1 MKQTGLA
8 VIGAICI
15 SAFGCGGGG
24 DHQSGSNPSSASA
37 SSGVSTS
44 PGLSDTS
51 YQNGHPISLST
62 SDSHTLHEE
71 SEVVRIVNEYRVSI
85 GLNALVSTAALSDV
99 ARAHS
104 LHMIIHDFFAH
115 QNPEGDSP
123 GQRILKGGILW
134 SMAGENLAAGYTS
147 PETAFDAWM
156 NSPGHKEN
164 IERAEWVFTGVGV
177 WVDPSSTYGTYYTQN
192 FSRP

>member
-24 DHQSGSNPSSASA
+24 DHQGGSDSSSSEASTF
-37 SSGVSTS
+37 S
-44 PGLSDTS
+44 GLSDTS
-51 YQNGHPISLST
+51 YENGHPISLST
-62 SDSHTLHEE
+62 DDSHTLNKEN
-71 SEVVRIVNEYRVSI
+71 EVVWIVNDYRVSI
-85 GLNALVSTAALSDV
+85 GLNALVSTTALSDV

-104 LHMIIHDFFAH
+104 LHMVIHDFFAH

-134 SMAGENLAAGYTS
+134 SMAGENLAAGYSS

-164 IERAEWVFTGVGV
+164 IERVEWVFTGVGV
-177 WVDPSSTYGTYYTQN
+177 WVDPSSAYGTYYTQN

>member
-24 DHQSGSNPSSASA
+24 DHQSGSNSS
-37 SSGVSTS
+37 SSGASTFS
-44 PGLSDTS
+44 GPPDTS
-51 YQNGHPISLST
+51 YENGHPISLST
-62 SDSHTLHEE
+62 DDSHTLNQEN
-71 SEVVRIVNEYRVSI
+71 EVVWIVNDYRVSI
-85 GLNALVSTAALSDV
+85 GLNALVSTTALSDV

-104 LHMIIHDFFAH
+104 LHMVIHDFFAH

-134 SMAGENLAAGYTS
+134 SMAGENLAAGYSS

-164 IERAEWVFTGVGV
+164 IERVEWVFTGVGV
-177 WVDPSSTYGTYYTQN
+177 WVDPSSAYGTYFTQN

>member
-24 DHQSGSNPSSASA
+24 DHQGGSSSSGSIST
-37 SSGVSTS
+37 SSGVTE
-44 PGLSDTS
+44 TS
-51 YQNGHPISLST
+51 YQNGHPITLST
-62 SDSHTLHEE
+62 TDSHALHEE
-71 SEVVRIVNEYRVSI
+71 AEVVRIVNEYRVSI
-85 GLNALVSTAALSDV
+85 GLNALISTTSLSDV

-104 LHMIIHDFFAH
+104 MHMTIHNFFSH
-115 QNPEGDSP
+115 ENPEGDSP
-123 GQRILKGGILW
+123 GQRILKGGVLW
-134 SMAGENLAAGYTS
+134 SMAGENLAAGYN
-147 PETAFDAWM
+147 TAESAFEAWM

-164 IERAEWVFTGVGV
+164 IERNEWVFTGVGV
-177 WVDPSSTYGTYYTQN
+177 WSDSASSYGTYYTQN

>member
-1 MKQTGLA
+1 MKQMGLA
-8 VIGAICI
+8 VFGAICL

-24 DHQSGSNPSSASA
+24 DHQSGSHSSPSA
-37 SSGVSTS
+37 SSSGIPSS
-44 PGLSDTS
+44 SGLANNS
-51 YQNGHPISLST
+51 YENGHPITLST
-62 SDSHTLHEE
+62 EDSHTLHKE

-85 GLNALVSTAALSDV
+85 GLNALVSTTPLSDV

-104 LHMIIHDFFAH
+104 LHMVIHEFFAH
-115 QNPEGDSP
+115 ENPEGDSP

-134 SMAGENLAAGYTS
+134 SMAGENLAAGYSS
-147 PETAFDAWM
+147 PEAAFDAWM

-164 IERAEWVFTGVGV
+164 IERVEWVFTGVGV
-177 WVDPSSTYGTYYTQN
+177 WVDPESTYGTYYTQN